1 MSEETETNTAATVA
15 ETRAVAVQ
23 APASPPPA
31 VVRERLIAHSNVA
44 IWDSAALEHM
54 GRVGAIMADSGLMS
68 DTFLKDGDNE
78 APRQMVV
85 ARCVMVAN
93 LARECEADPLMLLQ
107 DCAIISRKLHIS
119 GKAVNAIIRKRTGV
133 NLRFVFG
140 RWNIDHIE
148 FPERHPEGHEMA
160 GELVDP
166 TYFHNIGERLAV
178 RALDPNDPERYV
190 DGSVGLWK
198 TERRGSPWSRAGDWR
213 RQLRYRSAPEWAR
226 AYEPGAI
233 LGLYSE
239 ADGLDDVEMIEP
251 RGRPAKRDLSAKLAG
266 NQNGGEG
273 FDGDGIKAT
282 ISDAA
287 GETPHDPET
296 GQVIGGEEGELPPAE
311 VGPAPPKARD
321 EINGPAPMG
330 VVYMLK
336 GDPVSDAGRVPTYK
350 DGEKHSTCAAKGAA
364 ELARYTMHPTSKAAD
379 DSPIPADDADDSF
392 PGDKPAPQV
401 GETVA
406 AETMTAEEIA
416 EEWEPLERNEG
427 PAPRGVEYTL
437 ESDDIEGDT
446 VQAYEDGEP
455 TRRVTLRDF
464 VTLPEYEAHPEPAA
478 EDEEPPEGTIYDPLL
493 NETTW
498 DGVKKLLPGIY
509 KTMGDQGMSWD
520 DQEAVRRQIWAKV
533 VIDHLGGRHKI
544 EVKPTLDPSGYH
556 LWRATQAGPEGAAI
570 IEDVFAKLQDAPIF
584 KGMPSDARE
593 RITGITT
600 ATCAALRK

>member
-1 MSEETETNTAATVA
+1 MSEETEKTASQAVALRPQRLVVQSPVAIMDTARFEHLGRVATVMA
-15 ETRAVAVQ
+15 NARIM
-23 APASPPPA
+23 P
-31 VVRERLIAHSNVA
+31 
-44 IWDSAALEHM
+44 DSLTHE
-54 GRVGAIMADSGLMS
+54 
-68 DTFLKDGDNE
+68 DGDPKKDFLPFE
-78 APRQMVV
+78 VIQ
-85 ARCVMVAN
+85 ARAFL
-93 LARECEADPLMLLQ
+93 LASFAD
-107 DCAIISRKLHIS
+107 
-119 GKAVNAIIRKRTGV
+119 RTGMDPTSV
-133 NLRFVFG
+133 AQATSFIYG
-140 RWNIDHIE
+140 RMM
-148 FPERHPEGHEMA
+148 PEGKLVDAAIQNALGYEFETEFGAWDIKKNAFVA
-160 GELVDP
+160 GEP
-166 TYFHNIGERLAV
+166 GEGKLLAV
-178 RALDPNDPERYV
+178 RVIAVDETGEIICNKNGTPKSVEGYV
-190 DGSVGLWK
+190 AGWETTK
-198 TERRGSPWSRAGDWR
+198 AGSPWSAPSGWR
-213 RQLRYRSAPEWAR
+213 RMLRNRGVREWAR
-226 AYEPGAI
+226 TYKPGVM
-233 LGLYSE
+233 LGVYTPEDRWESDE
-239 ADGLDDVEMIEP
+239 IVENAPP
-251 RGRPAKRDLSAKLAG
+251 RNRKMDLSAKLAG

-296 GQVIGGEEGELPPAE
+296 GEVIEAE
-311 VGPAPPKARD
+311 VEEVAAGPQPPKARD

-330 VVYMLK
+330 VIYMLK

-364 ELARYTMHPTSKAAD
+364 ELARYTMHPTPKAAD
-379 DSPIPADDADDSF
+379 DGPIPADDAEDSF

-437 ESDDIEGDT
+437 ASDTDIGEDDR

-455 TRRVTLRDF
+455 TRRVALRDF
-464 VTLPEYEAHPEPAA
+464 VTLPEYEAHPEPAV

-509 KTMGDQGMSWD
+509 KTMGDQGMPWD

-570 IEDVFAKLQDAPIF
+570 IEDVFAKLQEAPIF
-584 KGMPSDARE
+584 KGMPADARE

-600 ATCAALRK
+600 ATCAALRS